1 MQHTPALIPAIIV
14 LCLFLVSGIL
24 SLGAAIANWEWFFN
38 SKNCR
43 IFTSRL
49 SRRQARW
56 LYGLLGA
63 LILLMTAVIARDLLQ
78 KAKPH
83 EPPTTVNRGRHCRSP
98 RLQHGY
104 KRLGQHDIRHPQRP
118 GKERGYFTIL
128 KSGNATPDA
137 GDVEA

>member
-1 MQHTPALIPAIIV
+1 MQHAPALIPAIIV

-78 KAKPH
+78 KTKPH
-83 EPPTTVNRGRHCRSP
+83 DPKALPASVVTAV
-98 RLQHGY
+98 
-104 KRLGQHDIRHPQRP
+104 QRDCNTATNDS
-118 GKERGYFTIL
+118 GSTIFATPNASA
-128 KSGNATPDA
+128 KSGAISQS
-137 GDVEA
+137 

>member
-1 MQHTPALIPAIIV
+1 MQHAPALIPAIIV
-14 LCLFLVSGIL
+14 LCLFLTSGIL
-24 SLGAAIANWEWFFN
+24 SLGAAMANWEWFFN

-56 LYGLLGA
+56 LYGLLGV

-83 EPPTTVNRGRHCRSP
+83 ESQPRSTTVVTVVHRDCNTATNDSGS
-98 RLQHGY
+98 
-104 KRLGQHDIRHPQRP
+104 
-118 GKERGYFTIL
+118 TIFATPNASA
-128 KSGNATPDA
+128 KSGAISQS
-137 GDVEA
+137 

>member
-1 MQHTPALIPAIIV
+1 MQHAPALIPAIIV

-24 SLGAAIANWEWFFN
+24 SLGAAMANWEWFFN

-83 EPPTTVNRGRHCRSP
+83 EPQPRSTTAVTVVQRDCNTATNDSGSP
-98 RLQHGY
+98 
-104 KRLGQHDIRHPQRP
+104 IFATPNAP
-118 GKERGYFTIL
+118 A
-128 KSGNATPDA
+128 KSGAISQS
-137 GDVEA
+137 